1 MRVIRRNSS
10 IQVANRRG
18 FALLMLLIVVVIG
31 MLIYYFALSPVDRKT
46 AREQR
51 KSPDKY
57 PWVEEWRIKDRKGG
71 DAREKPSSEEQ
82 AKIRGIMEYR
92 VNVKE
97 ERNDR
102 GLISLMISPDGTVE
116 GGWVAEYDT
125 LSPRMNYTVV
135 NAGFKGNTDPSKIYS
150 DAEGE
155 DKSKLFFITK
165 GNFLILETNFDNGKV
180 KNVTGNVYV
189 TGWINPDY
197 SASGKITITSDK
209 KSLQAFHWQGEPV
222 N

>member
-1 MRVIRRNSS
+1 MRAIRRQ
-10 IQVANRRG
+10 IQWQSPNRPG
-18 FALLMLLIVVVIG
+18 FALLMLLIVVAIG

-46 AREQR
+46 AREQK

-57 PWVEEWRIKDRKGG
+57 PWVEEWRIKDRKAS
-71 DAREKPSSEEQ
+71 DSVEQPTSEEQ
-82 AKIRGIMEYR
+82 PKITEILEYS
-92 VNVKE
+92 VNVQEK
-97 ERNDR
+97 RNDR
-102 GLISLMISPDGTVE
+102 GLVSFTILPDGTVE
-116 GGWVAEYDT
+116 GGWAAEYDT

-135 NAGFKGNTDPSKIYS
+135 KAGFKGNTDPSKIYS
-150 DAEGE
+150 DTDGE

-180 KNVTGNVYV
+180 KNVIGNIYV

-197 SASGKITITSDK
+197 SVTGKITITSDK
-209 KSLQAFHWQGEPV
+209 KSLQAFHWQGQPL

>member
-1 MRVIRRNSS
+1 MRVIRQNSS
-10 IQVANRRG
+10 IQLANRRG
-18 FALLMLLIVVVIG
+18 FALLMLLIVLVIG
-31 MLIYYFALSPVDRKT
+31 ILIYYFALSPVDRKT

-57 PWVEEWRIKDRKGG
+57 PWVEEWRIKNRKGG
-71 DAREKPSSEEQ
+71 DTREQPSLEEQ
-82 AKIRGIMEYR
+82 AKIMGILEYS

-180 KNVTGNVYV
+180 KNVIGNIYV

-197 SASGKITITSDK
+197 SATGKITITSDK